1 MACFADINVSQG
13 SVATYARCG
22 GSFDIHFTANYFTKE
37 SSSDFF
43 TSVKNWHNYGHESVV
58 PFFWPTLYRLFG
70 PETGVN
76 FFSFFVFAFPYMIL
90 ALSTSWLMLVCVLV
104 GPRLYYSRY
113 LSWIV
118 RPTSRIFHSSSGESL
133 ISLTELP
140 FGLRARWSDAIFMR
154 LLYWRR
160 FCLPGTKTFST
171 IGSFTRFVDKEL
183 DPY

>member
-1 MACFADINVSQG
+1 MQG
-13 SVATYARCG
+13 AVAVLISISLQIILPRNLPL
-22 GSFDIHFTANYFTKE
+22 I
-37 SSSDFF
+37 FF
-43 TSVKNWHNYGHESVV
+43 HRLRIDTITVMSLWSR
-58 PFFWPTLYRLFG
+58 FWPTLYRLFG

-140 FGLRARWSDAIFMR
+140 FGLRARSSDAIFMR

-171 IGSFTRFVDKEL
+171 IGSFYEVCWQRARSLLKSIFAG
-183 DPY
+183 

>member
-1 MACFADINVSQG
+1 MQG
-13 SVATYARCG
+13 AVAVLISISLQIILPRNLPV
-22 GSFDIHFTANYFTKE
+22 I
-37 SSSDFF
+37 FF

-140 FGLRARWSDAIFMR
+140 FGLRARSSDAIFMR